1 MKANENTDIELD
13 FLIARGI
20 QDDYPTFLPE
30 FREEFSGRNAAKAIF
45 RIFLEVIEEMAVRC
59 GLPGVTV

>member
-13 FLIARGI
+13 FLIARGT

-30 FREEFSGRNAAKAIF
+30 FREEFSAGIPNVVKNIGMEPKLKF
-45 RIFLEVIEEMAVRC
+45 
-59 GLPGVTV
+59 